1 LSPVLNTTRKT
12 TVLVVED
19 DSSLRDLYRTALMVA
34 GYVVVAVED
43 GIDALRRLET
53 VQPSLV
59 VLDMALPRLG
69 GREVQKELRSRPDT
83 DQIPILVVSGTD
95 TRDLHPRE
103 FDRVLRKPISMDM
116 LLDAVHD
123 CLRRS
128 VARA

>member
-1 LSPVLNTTRKT
+1 VLSTTKKT

-19 DSSLRDLYRTALMVA
+19 DSSLRDMYRTALMVA

-43 GIDALRRLET
+43 GLDALRRLET
-53 VQPSLV
+53 IRPSLV

-69 GREVQKELRSRPDT
+69 GREVQKELRASPDT
-83 DQIPILVVSGTD
+83 NQIPIVVVSGTD
-95 TRDLHPRE
+95 TRDLDPRE
-103 FDRVLRKPISMDM
+103 FDCVLRKPITMDA